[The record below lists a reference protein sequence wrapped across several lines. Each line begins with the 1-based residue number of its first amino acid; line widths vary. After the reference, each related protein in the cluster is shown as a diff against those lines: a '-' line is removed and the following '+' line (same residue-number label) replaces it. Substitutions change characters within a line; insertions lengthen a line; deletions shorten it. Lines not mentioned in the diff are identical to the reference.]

1 MFELIA
7 TLAIAFATVAYAGY
21 YAITETV
28 SGGSSV
34 GGGL

>member
-21 YAITETV
+21 YAITQT
-28 SGGSSV
+28 V
-34 GGGL
+34 GGGSIGGGL